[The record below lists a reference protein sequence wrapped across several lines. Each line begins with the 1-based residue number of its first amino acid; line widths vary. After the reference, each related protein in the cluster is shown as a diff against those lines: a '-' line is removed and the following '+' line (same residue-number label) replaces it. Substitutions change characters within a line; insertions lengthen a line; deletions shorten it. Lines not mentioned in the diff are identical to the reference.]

1 MPTSTTSTKNQVQL
15 NPYTSLPFTPRY
27 HEFYKK
33 RITLPVFEYRTD
45 FMRLLAQHQCIV
57 LVGETG
63 SGKTTQIPQ
72 WCVEYSRS
80 MGPKGVACTQPR
92 RVAAMSVAQRVSEE
106 MDVAL
111 GRVKFYLVF
120 LFFLTFSEFFCKFI
134 VRNLFSGQEVGYS
147 IRFEDCSSP
156 KTLLKYM
163 TDGMLLREG
172 MSDPMLEAYQVI
184 LLDEAHE
191 RTLATDLLMGVL
203 KEVVKQRPDLKL
215 VIMSATL
222 DAGKF
227 QQYFDNAPLM
237 NVPGRTH
244 PVEIFYTPEPER
256 DYLEAAIRT
265 VIQIHMCEEVAGDLL
280 LFLTGQEE
288 IEEACKRIKR
298 EMDNLGPEVGELKCI
313 PLYSTLPPN
322 LQQRI
327 FEPAPPTKPNGAIG
341 RKVVV
346 STNIAETSL
355 TIDGV
360 VFVIDPGFAKQKVT
374 FSLFQFILHSF

>member
-1 MPTSTTSTKNQVQL
+1 M
-15 NPYTSLPFTPRY
+15 
-27 HEFYKK
+27 
-33 RITLPVFEYRTD
+33 D
-45 FMRLLAQHQCIV
+45 LLSKHQTIV

-80 MGPKGVACTQPR
+80 VGSRGVSCTQPR

-106 MDVAL
+106 MDVCL
-111 GRVKFYLVF
+111 
-120 LFFLTFSEFFCKFI
+120 
-134 VRNLFSGQEVGYS
+134 GQEVGYS
-147 IRFEDCSSP
+147 IRFEDCSCS
-156 KTLLKYM
+156 KTVLKYM

-172 MSDPMLEAYQVI
+172 MSEPMMENYQVI

-191 RTLATDLLMGVL
+191 RTLATDILMGVL
-203 KEVVKQRPDLKL
+203 KEVIKARPDLKL

-265 VIQIHMCEEVAGDLL
+265 VIQIHMCEETEGDIL

-298 EMDNLGPEVGELKCI
+298 EIDNLGPEIGELKCI

-327 FEPAPPTKPNGAIG
+327 FEPAPPTRANGAVG

-360 VFVIDPGFAKQKVT
+360 VFVIDPGFAKQKVYNPRIRVE
-374 FSLFQFILHSF
+374 SLLVSPISKASAQQRAGRAGRTKPGKCFRYLFN